1 MKRAHEPGESQ
12 EDQLENEKRAREND
26 EARKQGKT
34 YVEHGGKHDGS
45 MKSSLFQHVM
55 DVTEDMFKIPEVY
68 GFKKKIRNQKYRLS
82 NEIWNLKWKIHM
94 DSWEFN
100 SFQTQN

>member
-55 DVTEDMFKIPEVY
+55 EVTEDMFKIPEVY
-68 GFKKKIRNQKYRLS
+68 GFKKNQKP
-82 NEIWNLKWKIHM
+82 KIPP
-94 DSWEFN
+94 E
-100 SFQTQN
+100 

>member
-68 GFKKKIRNQKYRLS
+68 GFKKKSETKNTAWVTRDMESQMK
-82 NEIWNLKWKIHM
+82 
-94 DSWEFN
+94 N
-100 SFQTQN
+100 SHGFMGI

>member
-45 MKSSLFQHVM
+45 IKSSRFQHVM
-55 DVTEDMFKIPEVY
+55 EVTEDMFKIPEVH
-68 GFKKKIRNQKYRLS
+68 GFKKIRNQKYRLS
-82 NEIWNLKWKIHM
+82 HEI
-94 DSWEFN
+94 
-100 SFQTQN
+100 